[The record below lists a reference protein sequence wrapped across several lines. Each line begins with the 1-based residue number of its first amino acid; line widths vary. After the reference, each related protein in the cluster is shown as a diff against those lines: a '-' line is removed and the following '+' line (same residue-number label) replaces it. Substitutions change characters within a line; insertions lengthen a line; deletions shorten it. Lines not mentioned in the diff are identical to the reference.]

1 MRRDLFSIGE
11 FSRMSRISIKALRHY
26 DQEGIL
32 RAAHV
37 DGQSG
42 YRYYSSTQLPEANL
56 VRMLRSL
63 EMPLPDMR
71 AFLRE
76 KDLAKREAMLDEHRE
91 RIRRRIAE
99 YTYIISS
106 IERLIEGKE
115 KAMEREVVTR
125 DVAEQPA
132 LGVRFQTS
140 MMTMGEDFGKAFG
153 TLFGFLGRTGMQPVG
168 PPMTLYLDPEF
179 TEDKINAEVCVPIE
193 KPVPGGGGVESVTLS
208 GGKFAS
214 TLHFGP
220 YHEIGE
226 AYQALTVWL
235 RENALEPAGP
245 FRETYLVGVGQV
257 EDPAEY
263 RTEVSCPI
271 A

>member
-168 PPMTLYLDPEF
+168 PPMTLYLAGALAILFLGPG
-179 TEDKINAEVCVPIE
+179 KIALA
-193 KPVPGGGGVESVTLS
+193 K
-208 GGKFAS
+208 GKF
-214 TLHFGP
+214 
-220 YHEIGE
+220 
-226 AYQALTVWL
+226 Q
-235 RENALEPAGP
+235 
-245 FRETYLVGVGQV
+245 
-257 EDPAEY
+257 
-263 RTEVSCPI
+263 
-271 A
+271 